1 MYIGRLQLRGFKSFG
16 GVHDLILPP
25 GLTAI
30 VGPNGSGKSNLLD
43 ALRWSLGD
51 SSAARL
57 RITRQSDLLFQG
69 SASLGKAKEGEV
81 VLQFRDEDG
90 TSIVKRRVTAPDGAT
105 ALFIDGAKCN
115 LSDLEEMKTRW
126 KLDGDRFAFIGQGEV
141 AEAIQERPAERRKRL
156 EALFG
161 TEIYRKKRMNAA
173 DRLVTVK
180 EEYDQI
186 RNLMSELETRREEI
200 KPEVDKARKLKDIM
214 DSIEDDRRMLY
225 WMRRASSEAEL
236 AGIADAN
243 SQAERIKAELNA
255 WIERWKN
262 LCAAKEKQLEE
273 IARSQKEQTWELEQC
288 RNRFESL
295 TKSGVASASSLR
307 SAKGRLA
314 QAKEDLE
321 KAKQH
326 LDELLAD
333 QEKNQKENQKAS
345 AALQKSQKALEA
357 VEKKWAEFNAKLEEQ
372 KSEREELNNERGNLE
387 AELEKLKAKLN
398 FLGREVLE
406 FKNKKSEEKDQRK
419 DIDKEIRKNE
429 AQRDALLEEQE
440 ELVKKHGVLYARVQ
454 QLASDLQQARRT
466 ASQARSKLNEV
477 MDALQG
483 DIYPRPVQFLLS
495 AAKLNRLNAAPRAV
509 IDVFSCENSLSTA
522 FEAFLGAKQFH
533 LLVENIEE
541 AGRCIDK
548 LKQNNGGRVTC
559 LPLERCKPRFP
570 NTDFAMPV
578 RGVVGWALD
587 LIQVED
593 HWLPAIQHIMGDLLV
608 VEDFDTGKQLVREG
622 FKGPVVSLEGDVF
635 QPGGTVSGG
644 KRTDSGR
651 AIKLKAQLSVL
662 EKEAADASRMS
673 EELGR
678 EYKKQEAEEMK
689 VSEQNEEYTRK
700 IREFD
705 GKIALLADRRESYAK
720 EQKRMEGEKTRIL
733 ESIKSEGQHWQEIL
747 AAMEEVERRWD
758 EQGEVDDDRK
768 LIEEREKLRSE
779 VAVAAERA
787 SARFALIERINNEI
801 RSEEG
806 KIGTLDEELSE
817 LDYRCLQDKAALSQ
831 IGKEC
836 LNIHNRRQ
844 ELLAEINKRVGGY
857 SKLEEDHKYC
867 TVRIQNAE
875 LRMRAA
881 MDKYASVEA
890 KREALQ
896 KEIEEMISSWE
907 EKYPYPGSEVLPDDV
922 NLEELRRKIR
932 DGDRKIKQ
940 YGDVNM
946 GVLSEDDNLQQRLG
960 FMGEHMSDVKK
971 SADEL
976 NRLITEAD
984 NKAQQIFTD
993 ALQQVDDK
1001 FCSIFRTLFGGGE
1014 AHLEMTDA
1022 PTIWETGVDVI
1033 ARPPGKHPLGI
1044 AQLSGGEKSLAAIAL
1059 LFASMEVAN
1068 CPIAVLDEVD
1078 AALDEVNLRRLSNLV
1093 KEYAQRRQILCMT
1106 HRRITMERADVLYG
1120 VTLQEPG
1127 LSQVVGVRMEDWA

>member
-1 MYIGRLQLRGFKSFG
+1 MYIGRLQLKGFKSFG
-16 GVHDLILPP
+16 GSHDLILSP

-51 SSAARL
+51 SSATRL

-69 SASLGKAKEGEV
+69 SASLGTAKDGEV
-81 VLQFRDEDG
+81 VLQFRDD
-90 TSIVKRRVTAPDGAT
+90 TSTCIVKRRVTAPDGAT
-105 ALFIDGAKCN
+105 SLFIDGTKSN
-115 LSDLEEMKTRW
+115 LSDLEDLKTRW

-141 AEAIQERPAERRKRL
+141 SEAIQERPAERRKRL

-161 TEIYRKKRMNAA
+161 TELYRKKRMNAA

-180 EEYDQI
+180 EEYDQLK
-186 RNLMSELETRREEI
+186 NLMTELETRRAEI
-200 KPEVDKARKLKDIM
+200 KPEVDRARKLKEIM
-214 DSIEDDRRMLY
+214 DSIEDDRRLLY
-225 WMRRASSEAEL
+225 WLRRSASEAEL
-236 AGIADAN
+236 IKLSKETGEAENTRKALTGWVN
-243 SQAERIKAELNA
+243 SWQKA
-255 WIERWKN
+255 
-262 LCAAKEKQLEE
+262 CEKVEKALEE
-273 IARSQKEQTWELEQC
+273 IAKSQKEQTWELEQC

-314 QAKEDLE
+314 QAREDLE
-321 KAKQH
+321 RAKKH
-326 LDELLAD
+326 LEELTAD
-333 QEKNQKENQKAS
+333 QEKNQKENKKVND
-345 AALQKSQKALEA
+345 ALQKSQKALEA
-357 VEKKWAEFNAKLEEQ
+357 VEKKWAEFNARLEEQ

-387 AELEKLKAKLN
+387 AELEKLKAKLG

-406 FKNKKSEEKDQRK
+406 LQTKKSEEKDPRK
-419 DIDKEIRKNE
+419 DIDKDIEKQE
-429 AQRDALLEEQE
+429 AQRDTLLAEQE
-440 ELVKKHGVLYARVQ
+440 ELVKRHGVLYAKVQ
-454 QLASDLQQARRT
+454 QLATDLQQARRD
-466 ASQARSKLNEV
+466 ASQARSRLNEV

-495 AAKLNRLNAAPRAV
+495 AAKLNRLNAAPRAI
-509 IDVFSCENSLSTA
+509 IDVFSCDNSLSVA
-522 FEAFLGAKQFH
+522 FESFLGAKQFH
-533 LLVENIEE
+533 LLVEDIEE

-559 LPLERCKPRFP
+559 LPLERCKPRVP
-570 NTDFAMPV
+570 NYDFAMPTK
-578 RGVVGWALD
+578 GIVGWAMD
-587 LIQVED
+587 LIKVEE
-593 HWLPAIQHIMGDLLV
+593 HWLPAIQHVMGDLLV
-608 VEDFDTGKQLVREG
+608 VEDFETGKGLVRSG
-622 FKGPVVSLEGDVF
+622 FKGPIVSVEGDVF

-644 KRTDSGR
+644 KKQDSGR

-662 EKEAADASRMS
+662 EKEADNATKRAED
-673 EELGR
+673 LGK

-689 VSEQNEEYTRK
+689 ASDQNEEYTRK
-700 IREFD
+700 IREYD
-705 GKIALLADRRESYAK
+705 GRIALMLDRKESYAK
-720 EQKRMEGEKTRIL
+720 EQKRMEGERSRL
-733 ESIKSEGQHWQEIL
+733 FESIKSEGEHWQEL
-747 AAMEEVERRWD
+747 LSAMEELEKRWD
-758 EQGEVDDDRK
+758 EQGEVEDDRK

-787 SARFALIERINNEI
+787 SAKFALIERINNEI
-801 RSEEG
+801 RAEEN

-817 LDYRCLQDKAALSQ
+817 LDYKCLQDKAALSQ

-844 ELLAEINKRVGGY
+844 ELIAEMNKHVGGY
-857 SKLEEDHKYC
+857 SKLEEKRKYSNSRMQTADVRLR
-867 TVRIQNAE
+867 TV
-875 LRMRAA
+875 
-881 MDKYASVEA
+881 MDKFSAVDA
-890 KREALQ
+890 KREAIE
-896 KEIEEMISSWE
+896 KEIEEMVSSWE
-907 EKYPYPGSEVLPDDV
+907 EKYPYPGSEALPDDV

-932 DGDRKIKQ
+932 DGDRRIKQ
-940 YGDVNM
+940 YGEVNM

-960 FMGEHMSDVKK
+960 FMGEHLSDVKN

-976 NRLITEAD
+976 NRLIEDAD
-984 NKAQQIFTD
+984 NKAYQIFTD

-1001 FCSIFRTLFGGGE
+1001 FCDIFKILFGGGE

-1068 CPIAVLDEVD
+1068 CPLAVLDEVD

-1093 KEYAQRRQILCMT
+1093 KEYARHRQILCMT

>member
-1 MYIGRLQLRGFKSFG
+1 
-16 GVHDLILPP
+16 
-25 GLTAI
+25 
-30 VGPNGSGKSNLLD
+30 
-43 ALRWSLGD
+43 
-51 SSAARL
+51 
-57 RITRQSDLLFQG
+57 
-69 SASLGKAKEGEV
+69 
-81 VLQFRDEDG
+81 
-90 TSIVKRRVTAPDGAT
+90 
-105 ALFIDGAKCN
+105 
-115 LSDLEEMKTRW
+115 
-126 KLDGDRFAFIGQGEV
+126 
-141 AEAIQERPAERRKRL
+141 
-156 EALFG
+156 
-161 TEIYRKKRMNAA
+161 
-173 DRLVTVK
+173 
-180 EEYDQI
+180 
-186 RNLMSELETRREEI
+186 
-200 KPEVDKARKLKDIM
+200 
-214 DSIEDDRRMLY
+214 
-225 WMRRASSEAEL
+225 
-236 AGIADAN
+236 
-243 SQAERIKAELNA
+243 
-255 WIERWKN
+255 
-262 LCAAKEKQLEE
+262 
-273 IARSQKEQTWELEQC
+273 
-288 RNRFESL
+288 
-295 TKSGVASASSLR
+295 
-307 SAKGRLA
+307 
-314 QAKEDLE
+314 
-321 KAKQH
+321 
-326 LDELLAD
+326 
-333 QEKNQKENQKAS
+333 
-345 AALQKSQKALEA
+345 
-357 VEKKWAEFNAKLEEQ
+357 EFNAKLEEQ

-419 DIDKEIRKNE
+419 GIDREIKKNE

-541 AGRCIDK
+541 AGCCIDK

-570 NTDFAMPV
+570 NMDFGMPP
-578 RGVVGWALD
+578 RGVVGWAMD

-622 FKGPVVSLEGDVF
+622 FRGPVVSLEGDVF

-662 EKEAADASRMS
+662 EKEAAEASRMS
-673 EELGR
+673 EELSR

-720 EQKRMEGEKTRIL
+720 EQKRMEGEKERIF
-733 ESIKSEGQHWQEIL
+733 ESIKSEGRHWQEIL
-747 AAMEEVERRWD
+747 AAMEEVEKRWD

-801 RSEEG
+801 RSEER

-881 MDKYASVEA
+881 MDRYASVEA

-940 YGDVNM
+940 YGDVNI

-976 NRLITEAD
+976 NRLIAEAD

-1059 LFASMEVAN
+1059 LFASMEVAD
-1068 CPIAVLDEVD
+1068 CPMAVLDEVD

>member
-16 GVHDLILPP
+16 GYHDLILPP

-43 ALRWSLGD
+43 ALRWALGD

-69 SASLGKAKEGEV
+69 SASLSKAKEGEV
-81 VLQFRDEDG
+81 ILQFRDVG
-90 TSIVKRRVTAPDGAT
+90 STSIVKRRITAPDGAT
-105 ALFIDGAKCN
+105 SLLIDGTKST
-115 LSDLEEMKTRW
+115 LSDLEEMKTLW

-180 EEYDQI
+180 EEYDQLK
-186 RNLMSELETRREEI
+186 NLMAEFETRRNEI
-200 KPEVDKARKLKDIM
+200 KPEVDRARKLKEIIDG
-214 DSIEDDRRMLY
+214 IEDDRKLLY
-225 WMRRASSEAEL
+225 WMRRTAAEGELVKISEETAESE
-236 AGIADAN
+236 N
-243 SQAERIKAELNA
+243 TKTKLNT
-255 WIERWKN
+255 WL
-262 LCAAKEKQLEE
+262 LCWQRACEKTEEALEE

-288 RNRFESL
+288 RSRFESL
-295 TKSGVASASSLR
+295 TKSGIASASSLR
-307 SAKGRLA
+307 SAKGRFV
-314 QAKEDLE
+314 QAREDIE
-321 KAKQH
+321 RSRQH
-326 LDELLAD
+326 LTELLFE
-333 QEKNQKENQKAS
+333 QEKNQQENKKA
-345 AALQKSQKALEA
+345 AMVLQKSHKALEA
-357 VEKKWAEFNAKLEEQ
+357 IEKKWTEFNTLLDEQ
-372 KSEREELNNERGNLE
+372 KAEREELNNKRGNLE
-387 AELEKLKAKLN
+387 AELEKVKAKLN

-406 FKNKKSEEKDQRK
+406 LCNKRSNEKDPRK
-419 DIDKEIRKNE
+419 DIDREIKKQE
-429 AQRDALLEEQE
+429 TQRDMLLTEQE
-440 ELVKKHGVLYARVQ
+440 ELVKTHGMLYAKIQR
-454 QLASDLQQARRT
+454 LATELQQAKRV

-509 IDVFSCENSLSTA
+509 IDVFSCDNSLSTA

-533 LLVENIEE
+533 LLVEDIDE

-559 LPLERCKPRFP
+559 LPLERCRPRFP
-570 NTDFAMPV
+570 NYDYMLPAS
-578 RGVVGWALD
+578 GIVGWAVD
-587 LIQVED
+587 LINVEE

-608 VEDFDTGKQLVREG
+608 VKNFETGKQLAREG
-622 FKGPVVSLEGDVF
+622 FRGPIVSMEGDVF

-644 KRTDSGR
+644 KRQDSGK

-662 EKEAADASRMS
+662 EKEAENATKLA
-673 EELGR
+673 EELGK
-678 EYKKQEAEEMK
+678 EYKKQEAEEMQASDK
-689 VSEQNEEYTRK
+689 NEEYTRK
-700 IREFD
+700 IRELD
-705 GKIALLADRRESYAK
+705 GQIALLTDRRESYAK
-720 EQKRMEGEKTRIL
+720 EQKRMEGERERL
-733 ESIKSEGQHWQEIL
+733 FDSIKSEGGHWQEIL
-747 AAMEEVERRWD
+747 AAISDLEKRWD
-758 EQGEVDDDRK
+758 EQGEVEDDRK

-787 SARFALIERINNEI
+787 SARFALMERINNEI
-801 RSEEG
+801 RSEEN
-806 KIGTLDEELSE
+806 KIAALDEELSE
-817 LDYRCLQDKAALSQ
+817 LDYKCLQEKAALSQ

-844 ELLAEINKRVGGY
+844 ELIAEMNKHDGGY
-857 SKLEEDHKYC
+857 SKLQKREKYGSKR
-867 TVRIQNAE
+867 VQNAE
-875 LRMRAA
+875 LRLRAA
-881 MDKYASVEA
+881 RERFSAVET
-890 KREALQ
+890 KRAALH

-907 EKYPYPGSEVLPDDV
+907 EKYPYPGKDVLPDDV
-922 NLEELRRKIR
+922 NLEELRKKIR

-940 YGDVNM
+940 CGDVNM

-960 FMGEHMSDVKK
+960 FMEAHMADVKG

-984 NKAQQIFTD
+984 NKAHQIFTD

-1068 CPIAVLDEVD
+1068 CPMAVLDEVD

>member
-16 GVHDLILPP
+16 GAHDLILPP

-105 ALFIDGAKCN
+105 SLFIDGAKCN

-200 KPEVDKARKLKDIM
+200 KPEVDKARKLKEIM

-307 SAKGRLA
+307 SAKGRLV

-357 VEKKWAEFNAKLEEQ
+357 VEKKWTEFNAKLEEQ

-495 AAKLNRLNAAPRAV
+495 AAKLNRLNAVPRAV

-570 NTDFAMPV
+570 NMDFAMPV
-578 RGVVGWALD
+578 RGVVGWAMD

-622 FKGPVVSLEGDVF
+622 FRGPVVSLEGDVF

-720 EQKRMEGEKTRIL
+720 EQKRMEGEKARIL

-747 AAMEEVERRWD
+747 TAMEEVERRWD

-844 ELLAEINKRVGGY
+844 ELLAEINRRVGGY
-857 SKLEEDHKYC
+857 SKLEENHKYC

-1068 CPIAVLDEVD
+1068 CPMAVLDEVD